1 MAFILDQ
8 DQVYRST
15 ILGAVPWV
23 SHGFGTAAGSP
34 VQGNSHASL
43 HQTHSDQVVF
53 IERSGERQQDGDCL
67 ITQTTGLWI
76 SVRTADCLP
85 ILLIDPQNRAAAS
98 VHAGWRGT
106 ASQIIQL
113 AIASMVKQFG
123 SEPACLLA
131 AIGPGIDTCC
141 FEVGEEVACHF
152 ERFTTDLKPGKAHV
166 NLKAANL
173 HQLLSSGLSETN
185 VDLCPH
191 CTVCTPGFHSFRRD
205 RTEGRMVS
213 AVRIIA

>member
-15 ILGAVPWV
+15 ILGAVPWA

-43 HQTHSDQVVF
+43 HQTHSDRVLFV
-53 IERSGERQQDGDCL
+53 EHSGEKQLDGDGL
-67 ITQTTGLWI
+67 ITRTSGLWI

-85 ILLIDPQNRAAAS
+85 ILLIDPKNRAAAA

-106 ASQIIQL
+106 ARQIVQG
-113 AIASMVKQFG
+113 AVAGMVKRFG

-131 AIGPGIDTCC
+131 AIGPGIGACC

-152 ERFTTDLKPGKAHV
+152 ERFTTDRKQSKAHV
-166 NLKAANL
+166 DLKAANL
-173 HQLLSSGLSETN
+173 HQLLGCGLSETN
-185 VDLCPH
+185 VDVSPLC
-191 CTVCTPGFHSFRRD
+191 TASSPGFHSFRRD
-205 RTEGRMVS
+205 QTEGRMIS
-213 AVRIIA
+213 AVQITT